1 MAMRWYARPENQ
13 ALQLRV
19 APRLA
24 SWNKADDPDQLR
36 LREYLD
42 DTEALLAASKVK
54 GPWALRLDVGLPP
67 ERDLLNMADLD
78 NYAYPLAYRL
88 KDPAL
93 VSVWCTKRHSEQSF
107 VRIEPAEEVFP
118 PSTGWLVATTTA
130 SASTVAYKEQIH
142 AAVAGA
148 AGLPAGPVRLEL
160 SFVVG
165 PRRNWLNLW
174 KQTIDS
180 LDPILGRTYPN
191 RDWNPLDGRIT
202 ELGLH
207 LTVDPAVGNA
217 IQVGVA
223 AGQARDDVAVQ
234 VNVRAAARANGWQV
248 LTANNHEDRYQLPG
262 EPDNWIVVTWS
273 ASGNVL
279 SAYGGADS
287 FISRWDGYPDVSA
300 KTERVLSALK
310 GRTGVFPQHRPNDP
324 AVVHNST
331 PDASGPPIDGLIDQ
345 ELLLENKV
353 GVREPCPLVFRDDD
367 AGYLTWLAAHPNG
380 YVINIA
386 RSHSAT
392 ASRLHHADCRTI
404 NGQNP
409 HQGAWTG
416 PYVKVCAEQLADLE
430 EWATNNVR
438 EPIPPCGTCNPESVP

>member
-1 MAMRWYARPENQ
+1 
-13 ALQLRV
+13 V
-19 APRLA
+19 
-24 SWNKADDPDQLR
+24 
-36 LREYLD
+36 
-42 DTEALLAASKVK
+42 
-54 GPWALRLDVGLPP
+54 LRLDVGLPP
-67 ERDLLNMADLD
+67 KRDLLNMADLD

-93 VSVWCTKRHSEQSF
+93 VSVWCTKRHNEQSF

-118 PSTGWLVATTTA
+118 PSMGWLVATTSA

-148 AGLPAGPVRLEL
+148 AELPAGPVRLEL

-207 LTVDPAVGNA
+207 LTVDPAAGNA
-217 IQVGVA
+217 IKVGVA
-223 AGQARDDVAVQ
+223 AGQAPDDVAV
-234 VNVRAAARANGWQV
+234 RYIDMLDRV
-248 LTANNHEDRYQLPG
+248 LIDQPGTRDHCRVATVMSVGPG
-262 EPDNWIVVTWS
+262 EQATLEIGRLWFGISTSKLSVIDKRIPEGTVITHLIGHDGPCRDTEGTPGRCDIILAQGYSTPDDDE
-273 ASGNVL
+273 L
-279 SAYGGADS
+279 RS
-287 FISRWDGYPDVSA
+287 FRCGQPCKARTDVI
-300 KTERVLSALK
+300 
-310 GRTGVFPQHRPNDP
+310 PQHRPNDP

-331 PDASGPPIDGLIDQ
+331 PDATLSPVDQPIDE
-345 ELLLENKV
+345 ELLRANEI
-353 GVREPCPLVFRDDD
+353 GVQGPEAVVFRDDD
-367 AGYLTWLAAHPNG
+367 AGYRNWLSAHANG

-386 RSHSAT
+386 RSHSVT

-416 PYVKVCAEQLADLE
+416 PYVKVCAEHLADLE
-430 EWATNNVR
+430 QWATDNVH
-438 EPIPPCGTCNPESVP
+438 EPIAPCGTCNPHHQRS